1 MQAMRIHEYG
11 DPSVIRHDDVP
22 RPVPGPGE
30 VLIRVAA
37 TSFNPS
43 EVGLRRGL
51 LREIFPLDLPHT
63 LGGEVSGTVLSDG
76 REVVGRVDTGG
87 AAAEYVVAA
96 ADTLVDA
103 PKNVSLAYAA
113 ALPIAGVTAWQ
124 AVFEHAGIVAGHRV
138 LVVGA
143 GGGVGGFAVQLAK
156 HAGAY
161 VLATAGPRSAAAVT
175 AQGADEVL
183 DYTAAPLAEQVSEP
197 VDVLLNLVP
206 REAPRLVR
214 PDGVLVSITV
224 PEGRHFVTRNDP
236 VHLAALVELV
246 DAGVV
251 RIDVAATRPFTDLP
265 AVHRA
270 AEQGQIRGKVL
281 LIPPTTRPTTRP
293 RTGPAARSATR
304 TTTT

>member
-1 MQAMRIHEYG
+1 MRIHRYG
-11 DPSVIRHDDVP
+11 DPSVIRADDVP

-63 LGGEVSGTVLSDG
+63 LGGEVSGTVVGIGEPVAG
-76 REVVGRVDTGG
+76 RGPALHQEVVGRVDTGG

-96 ADTLVDA
+96 ADTLVAA
-103 PKNVSLAYAA
+103 PGSIPLAHAA

-124 AVFEHAGIVAGHRV
+124 AVFEHARIVAGQRV

-143 GGGVGGFAVQLAK
+143 GGGVGGFVVQLAK

-161 VLATAGPRSAAAVT
+161 VLATAAPRSAAAVA
-175 AQGADEVL
+175 AQGADEIL
-183 DYTAAPLAEQVSEP
+183 DYTAAPLAEQVTEP

-206 REAPRLVR
+206 RAAPELAR
-214 PDGVLVSITV
+214 PAGVLVSITG
-224 PEGRHFVTRNDP
+224 PEGRHFVARNDP
-236 VHLAALVELV
+236 GDLAALVALV

-251 RIDVAATRPFTDLP
+251 RVDVSATRPFTDLP

-270 AEQGQIRGKVL
+270 AEEGLIRGKVL
-281 LIPPTTRPTTRP
+281 LIPPTT
-293 RTGPAARSATR
+293 GPA
-304 TTTT
+304 